1 MQTTTFTLH
10 PKPPYDFGLTASYT
24 VYNRGRYGADV
35 FEGGKLRRL
44 LDLGDTLAL
53 ATVRSLGTV
62 DAPCLEVELTRP
74 GLDDSAVERARGLLA
89 WMLGAD
95 DDLTPFYDMALAD
108 THLSALAKA
117 LWGLHIPRT
126 ASVYEALVLAILGQ
140 QISTHVA
147 RILRTLL
154 IETYG
159 LSAEI
164 GGTRYFAFPRPETL
178 VEAGVDGLRAIKF
191 SQRKAEYVVGI
202 ASRVASGELA
212 LDELRDKSSEDVV
225 KALTAIRG
233 VGPWTAHWLM
243 IRSLG
248 HPDGFPHGDLALQR
262 TMGALVNG
270 GAPMSPQ
277 DALAF
282 SERWSP
288 YRSYVTTY
296 LFASVRLGKFEEF
309 LKTREAGP

>member
-1 MQTTTFTLH
+1 MQTTIFALT
-10 PKPPYDFGLTASYT
+10 PEPPYDFDLTANYT
-24 VYNRGRYGADV
+24 VYNRGRYGADI
-35 FEGGKLRRL
+35 FEDGKLRRL
-44 LDLGDTLAL
+44 LGLGDTLAL
-53 ATVRSLGTV
+53 ATMRSVGTV
-62 DAPCLEVELTRP
+62 DAPRLEVELV
-74 GLDDSAVERARGLLA
+74 GHQLDDSTVERARGLLA

-95 DDLTPFYDMALAD
+95 DDLTPFYGMALAD
-108 THLSALAKA
+108 PHLSPLAKA
-117 LWGLHIPRT
+117 LRGLHIPRT
-126 ASVYEALVLAILGQ
+126 TSVYEALVLAILGQ

-202 ASRVASGELA
+202 ASMVASGELA
-212 LDELRDKSSEDVV
+212 LDELRGKSPDDVV
-225 KALTAIRG
+225 RTLTAIRG

-248 HPDGFPHGDLALQR
+248 HTDGFPHGDLALQR
-262 TMGALVNG
+262 TMGAL
-270 GAPMSPQ
+270 
-277 DALAF
+277 
-282 SERWSP
+282 
-288 YRSYVTTY
+288 
-296 LFASVRLGKFEEF
+296 
-309 LKTREAGP
+309 